1 MTIGPKNVKDL
12 TEENQNLRIGYN
24 PAVEALENELND
36 LKAKLQEN
44 PPRQRVRTLSDE
56 LNATEEVAVNG
67 HNPEMGRL
75 KVGDYFAVPLNPND
89 IMKTFQK
96 TKSYRFVTET
106 AGSRRIQY
114 LADLFHQTANAETGD
129 YCQDPI
135 NETRLCPLTNAMK
148 ENLNNIATSC
158 KLLKSFKQK
167 NPHFTY
173 AKEMDSANVG
183 HVFTFSDGSSWV
195 VSYSVDKPNE
205 PLKRV
210 LTPCLTTRKIA
221 DRQVRSNNEFLHE
234 TGIETR
240 FCKSQVE
247 YFGDTYVD
255 PREDEVYIK
264 DGKGKGKGKGEKG
277 AGKGTKGDREPR
289 SSESKKRNRSHD
301 RDASI
306 AETLRQEMRQMLQDF
321 TERSGANSQSSTV
334 NPNTNVSYTGVNPNV
349 NVGQV
354 STTTPSYSNASV
366 PTQYQ
371 NTGYQNTSYSQ
382 QYYPTQNQY
391 YQQTNLQ
398 QQYQQHVRNSVDRIV
413 GEQRNGLYNHAIEVQ
428 NFEIVNTNRLSPYRA
443 HIAQILNIDV
453 NLILW
458 EHILYIVNT
467 CKP

>member
-1 MTIGPKNVKDL
+1 M
-12 TEENQNLRIGYN
+12 
-24 PAVEALENELND
+24 
-36 LKAKLQEN
+36 
-44 PPRQRVRTLSDE
+44 
-56 LNATEEVAVNG
+56 
-67 HNPEMGRL
+67 
-75 KVGDYFAVPLNPND
+75 
-89 IMKTFQK
+89 
-96 TKSYRFVTET
+96 
-106 AGSRRIQY
+106 
-114 LADLFHQTANAETGD
+114 
-129 YCQDPI
+129 
-135 NETRLCPLTNAMK
+135 
-148 ENLNNIATSC
+148 
-158 KLLKSFKQK
+158 
-167 NPHFTY
+167 
-173 AKEMDSANVG
+173 
-183 HVFTFSDGSSWV
+183 
-195 VSYSVDKPNE
+195 SYSVDKPNE

-240 FCKSQVE
+240 FCKSQVQ

-264 DGKGKGKGKGEKG
+264 DGKGRGKGKGEKG

-306 AETLRQEMRQMLQDF
+306 AETLRQEMRQMFQDF

-366 PTQYQ
+366 PAQYQ

-391 YQQTNLQ
+391 YQQNTLQ
-398 QQYQQHVRNSVDRIV
+398 QQYQQHVRNSVDKIV